1 MTGGRARLRQSTNAD
16 HLPQAR
22 VQLKRALPYN
32 ARSTPAKESEAM
44 PVILAHGALGPFDE
58 IIFLSIAV
66 IFLAMMGVSWVRSQQ
81 LQDEEL
87 DAPGDCRET
96 DADRFELE

>member
-1 MTGGRARLRQSTNAD
+1 
-16 HLPQAR
+16 
-22 VQLKRALPYN
+22 
-32 ARSTPAKESEAM
+32 M

-66 IFLAMMGVSWVRSQQ
+66 VFLAMMGISWVRSQQ
-81 LQDEEL
+81 LPDEDLE
-87 DAPGDCRET
+87 APGEFRET

>member
-1 MTGGRARLRQSTNAD
+1 
-16 HLPQAR
+16 
-22 VQLKRALPYN
+22 
-32 ARSTPAKESEAM
+32 M

-66 IFLAMMGVSWVRSQQ
+66 VFLAMMGVSWARSQQ
-81 LQDEEL
+81 LPDEDLE
-87 DAPGDCRET
+87 APGECRET